1 MEIKINRIELIKKK
15 GELTLSSIE
24 NFNESCKDTVN
35 KTSMAR
41 RILAI
46 KKLKN
51 GGNENDK

>member
-24 NFNESCKDTVN
+24 KFNENCKDTVN

>member
-24 NFNESCKDTVN
+24 NFNESCKDTAN